1 MKQLSKARLRA
12 LHPHT
17 EPLQRIHDEKRIE
30 ITVAIHQSTYEWL
43 AEAAERP
50 GTFPNIE
57 ELVVDALN
65 LVAGKGCPRTHLLRI
80 AQMHG
85 IRPETLLFGDIQGSA
100 ERQAVS
106 ALCAATEILAQQA
119 HFGFVPDGEDLSV
132 GRLLAMISLSLQGQR
147 DAAAQMID
155 PALHAVRGVDI
166 QMPYYPQNHPPLDDD
181 DGIPF

>member
-1 MKQLSKARLRA
+1 MKQLTKARLRA

-43 AEAAERP
+43 SEVAALP

-65 LVAGKGCPRTHLLRI
+65 LVAGKGCPRAHLLRI
-80 AQMHG
+80 AQLHG
-85 IRPETLLFGDIQGSA
+85 ISPETLLFGDIQGSA
-100 ERQAVS
+100 ERKAIS
-106 ALCAATEILAQQA
+106 ALCAATEILAQHAQ
-119 HFGFVPDGEDLSV
+119 FGFVRDGEDLSA
-132 GRLLAMISLSLQGQR
+132 GRLLAMMSLSLQGQR
-147 DAAAQMID
+147 DAAARMID
-155 PALHAVRGVDI
+155 PEIHAYRGVDV
-166 QMPYYPQNHPPLDDD
+166 QMPYYPENHPPLDDD

>member
-1 MKQLSKARLRA
+1 MKQLSQARLRA
-12 LHPHT
+12 LYPFT
-17 EPLQRIHDEKRIE
+17 QPLPRIQDEKRIE

-43 AEAAERP
+43 ADAAEQP

-65 LVAGKGCPRTHLLRI
+65 LVAGKGCARTHLRKI
-80 AQMHG
+80 AQLHG
-85 IRPETLLFGDIQGSA
+85 IKPETLLFGDIQGSA

-106 ALCAATEILAQQA
+106 ALCAATDVLAQHAQ
-119 HFGFVPDGEDLSV
+119 FGFVPDGEDLSL

-147 DAAAQMID
+147 AAAARMID
-155 PALHAVRGVDI
+155 PQLHAIRGLDI
-166 QMPYYPQNHPPLDDD
+166 PMSYYPENPPPRDDD